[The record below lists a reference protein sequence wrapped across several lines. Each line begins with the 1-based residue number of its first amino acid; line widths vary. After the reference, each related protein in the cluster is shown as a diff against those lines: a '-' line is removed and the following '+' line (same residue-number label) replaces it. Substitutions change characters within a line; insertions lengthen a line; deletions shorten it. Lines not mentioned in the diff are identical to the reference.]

1 MTTTSKVANGFVYA
15 RELSMSASSG
25 DLLADRRYEW
35 GAGALKDRDF
45 EGAADLFRQVI
56 EIAPQWA
63 PAHLSLG
70 DALMGLGDAEGAET
84 AWGQAALLDAS
95 GVLGA
100 ALKIAAL
107 GAGRAPATAPREYVR
122 ALFDEYAPRFDSHL
136 RENLGYRGPQLLL
149 AAIERACEIAGREFW
164 FDRALDLGCG
174 TGLMAAELWKRVDS
188 MNGCDL
194 SPVMI
199 EFSRYSG
206 KYSHL
211 HVADVGDYLASQGDD
226 SSDLVVA
233 ADVFVY
239 IGDLEAIFAQSARV
253 VESGGLFAFS
263 VQRGEGAEWSVGADL
278 RYAHSRLYLERLA
291 LAHGFAVAVMDEAF
305 TRKDAGV
312 DVPGLVVVLARA

>member
-1 MTTTSKVANGFVYA
+1 
-15 RELSMSASSG
+15 MSASSG

-35 GAGALKDRDF
+35 GVGALKDRDF

-56 EIAPQWA
+56 EIAPNWA

-70 DALMGLGDAEGAET
+70 DALLGLGEGSGAQA
-84 AWGQAALLDAS
+84 AWGRAARLDAS

-100 ALKIAAL
+100 ELKIAAL
-107 GAGRAPATAPREYVR
+107 GAGAPPSEAPREYVR

-136 RENLGYRGPQLLL
+136 RERLAYRGPELLL
-149 AAIERACEIAGREFW
+149 AAIERACEITGREFW

-174 TGLMAAELWKRVDS
+174 TGLMAAELANRVDS

-199 EFSRYSG
+199 EGAHLSG

-239 IGDLEAIFAQSARV
+239 IGDLEAIFANCARV
-253 VESGGLFAFS
+253 VQSGGLFAFS
-263 VQRGEGAEWSVGADL
+263 VQRGEGANWSVGADL
-278 RYAHSRLYLERLA
+278 RFAHSRAYLEGLA
-291 LAHGFAVAVMDEAF
+291 SAHGFAVAIMDDAS

-312 DVPGLVVVLARA
+312 DVPGLVAVLARA

>member
-1 MTTTSKVANGFVYA
+1 
-15 RELSMSASSG
+15 MSATSG
-25 DLLADRRYEW
+25 DLLADRRYAW
-35 GAGALKDRDF
+35 GAGAFKERDF

-56 EIAPQWA
+56 EIAPEWA

-70 DALMGLGDAEGAET
+70 DSLMGLGDRAGAQI
-84 AWGQAALLDAS
+84 AWGHALRLDAS

-107 GAGRAPATAPREYVR
+107 GAGRAPAAAPREYVR
-122 ALFDEYAPRFDSHL
+122 ALFDEYAPRFDTHL
-136 RENLGYRGPQLLL
+136 REKLAYRGPELIL
-149 AAIERACEIAGREFW
+149 AAIERACGLRGREFW

-174 TGLMAAELWKRVDS
+174 TGLMADELWKRVDS

-199 EFSRYSG
+199 EGALLSG
-206 KYSHL
+206 KYSNL
-211 HVADVGDYLASQGDD
+211 RVADVGDYLVSQGED

-239 IGDLEAIFAQSARV
+239 IGDLEPLFAQSARV
-253 VESGGLFAFS
+253 IERGGLFAFS
-263 VQRGEGAEWSVGADL
+263 VQRAEGAEWSVGADL
-278 RYAHSRLYLERLA
+278 RYAHSRAYLGRLA
-291 LAHGFAVAVMDEAF
+291 SKHGFEVAVLDDAS

-312 DVPGLVVVLARA
+312 DVPGLVAVLART